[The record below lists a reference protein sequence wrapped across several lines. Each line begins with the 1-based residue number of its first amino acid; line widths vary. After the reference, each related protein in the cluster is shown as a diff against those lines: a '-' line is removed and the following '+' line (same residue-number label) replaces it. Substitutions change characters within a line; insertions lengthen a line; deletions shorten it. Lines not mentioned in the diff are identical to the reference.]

1 MIFSPFVLYREQFKY
16 ISFVLFCQHIN
27 LKKIQKSF
35 FAIPIVLFWERC
47 YNRSISK
54 KGEKVRTNKEIVN
67 ILKEEKDKQGLSIS
81 ELARRVNMAKSAVSR
96 YFNYTREFPLNRADD
111 FARVLNI
118 TPEYLLGVNENKK
131 DNSTTKQ
138 ILDSVFSKLDEP
150 RQDKVVAYAKS
161 ELDDQNKVV
170 NIKDYT
176 YDYYDNAVSAGT
188 GQYIGTTQR
197 DQVTLPV
204 EFDADY
210 VVPVYGDSMEPE
222 YHDGDYIFIESTV
235 NLNDG
240 EIGVFE
246 LYGDTYVK
254 QLILEDDH
262 AYLHSLNKKYKDM
275 KVDADA
281 GSDFRVLGRV
291 VGRYSE

>member
-1 MIFSPFVLYREQFKY
+1 MENLLKTKRLEKRLTLEQ
-16 ISFVLFCQHIN
+16 V
-27 LKKIQKSF
+27 
-35 FAIPIVLFWERC
+35 
-47 YNRSISK
+47 
-54 KGEKVRTNKEIVN
+54 GEIVGVGKSTVRKWEN
-67 ILKEEKDKQGLSIS
+67 GMIENMGRDKIVALSKALDISPLDILGIDKPQ
-81 ELARRVNMAKSAVSR
+81 E
-96 YFNYTREFPLNRADD
+96 
-111 FARVLNI
+111 
-118 TPEYLLGVNENKK
+118 
-131 DNSTTKQ
+131 STTKQ
-138 ILDSVFSKLDEP
+138 ILDSVFSKLEEP

-161 ELDDQNKVV
+161 ELDDQNKVI
-170 NIKDYT
+170 NMKDYT

-188 GQYIGTTQR
+188 GQYIGISQR
-197 DQVTLPV
+197 ETITLPV

-275 KVDADA
+275 KVDAD
-281 GSDFRVLGRV
+281 SDFRVLGRV
-291 VGRYSE
+291 VGRYAEK

>member
-1 MIFSPFVLYREQFKY
+1 M
-16 ISFVLFCQHIN
+16 
-27 LKKIQKSF
+27 
-35 FAIPIVLFWERC
+35 
-47 YNRSISK
+47 
-54 KGEKVRTNKEIVN
+54 RTNEEIVN

-131 DNSTTKQ
+131 DNSTTKR
-138 ILDSVFSKLDEP
+138 ILDIVFSKLDEP
-150 RQDKVVAYAKS
+150 RQEKVVTYAKS
-161 ELDDQNKVV
+161 ELDDQNKVME
-170 NIKDYT
+170 IEDYQIEKE
-176 YDYYDNAVSAGT
+176 YPYYDDAVSAGT
-188 GQYIGTTQR
+188 GQYIGTSQR
-197 DQVTLPV
+197 ETITLPV
-204 EFDADY
+204 DFDADY

-275 KVDADA
+275 KVDAD
-281 GSDFRVLGRV
+281 SDFRVLGRV

>member
-1 MIFSPFVLYREQFKY
+1 MENLLKTKRLEKRLTLEQ
-16 ISFVLFCQHIN
+16 V
-27 LKKIQKSF
+27 
-35 FAIPIVLFWERC
+35 
-47 YNRSISK
+47 
-54 KGEKVRTNKEIVN
+54 GEIVGVGKSTVRKWEN
-67 ILKEEKDKQGLSIS
+67 GMIENMGRDKIVALSKALDISPLDILGIDKPQ
-81 ELARRVNMAKSAVSR
+81 E
-96 YFNYTREFPLNRADD
+96 
-111 FARVLNI
+111 
-118 TPEYLLGVNENKK
+118 
-131 DNSTTKQ
+131 STTKQ
-138 ILDSVFSKLDEP
+138 ILDSVFSKLEEP

-161 ELDDQNKVV
+161 ELDDQNKVME
-170 NIKDYT
+170 IADYQT
-176 YDYYDNAVSAGT
+176 EKEYPYYDDAVSAGT
-188 GQYIGTTQR
+188 GQYIGISQR
-197 DQVTLPV
+197 ETITLPV

-210 VVPVYGDSMEPE
+210 VVPVDGDSMEPE

-275 KVDADA
+275 KVDAD
-281 GSDFRVLGRV
+281 SDFRVLGRV

>member
-1 MIFSPFVLYREQFKY
+1 M
-16 ISFVLFCQHIN
+16 
-27 LKKIQKSF
+27 
-35 FAIPIVLFWERC
+35 
-47 YNRSISK
+47 
-54 KGEKVRTNKEIVN
+54 RTNEEIVN

-138 ILDSVFSKLDEP
+138 ILDSVFSKLEEP

-170 NIKDYT
+170 NMKDYT
-176 YDYYDNAVSAGT
+176 YDYYDDAVSAGT
-188 GQYIGTTQR
+188 GQYIGISQR
-197 DQVTLPV
+197 ETITLPV

-262 AYLHSLNKKYKDM
+262 AYLHSLNKKYKDI

-291 VGRYSE
+291 VGRYAE

>member
-1 MIFSPFVLYREQFKY
+1 MENLLKTKRLEKRLTLEQ
-16 ISFVLFCQHIN
+16 V
-27 LKKIQKSF
+27 
-35 FAIPIVLFWERC
+35 
-47 YNRSISK
+47 
-54 KGEKVRTNKEIVN
+54 GEIVGVGKSTVRKWEN
-67 ILKEEKDKQGLSIS
+67 GMIENMGRDKIVALSKALDISPLDILGIDKPQ
-81 ELARRVNMAKSAVSR
+81 E
-96 YFNYTREFPLNRADD
+96 
-111 FARVLNI
+111 
-118 TPEYLLGVNENKK
+118 
-131 DNSTTKQ
+131 STTKQ
-138 ILDSVFSKLDEP
+138 ILDSVFSKLEEP

-161 ELDDQNKVV
+161 ELDDQNKVME
-170 NIKDYT
+170 IADYQT
-176 YDYYDNAVSAGT
+176 EKEYPYYDDAVSAGT
-188 GQYIGTTQR
+188 GQYIGISQR
-197 DQVTLPV
+197 ETITLPV

-210 VVPVYGDSMEPE
+210 VVPVDGDSMEPE

-275 KVDADA
+275 LVDAD
-281 GSDFRVLGRV
+281 SDFRVLGRV

>member
-1 MIFSPFVLYREQFKY
+1 MENLLKTKRLEKRLTLEQVGKMVGVGKSTVRKWENGMIENMGRDKIVALSKALDISPLD
-16 ISFVLFCQHIN
+16 
-27 LKKIQKSF
+27 
-35 FAIPIVLFWERC
+35 
-47 YNRSISK
+47 
-54 KGEKVRTNKEIVN
+54 
-67 ILKEEKDKQGLSIS
+67 ILGIDKPQ
-81 ELARRVNMAKSAVSR
+81 E
-96 YFNYTREFPLNRADD
+96 
-111 FARVLNI
+111 
-118 TPEYLLGVNENKK
+118 
-131 DNSTTKQ
+131 STTKQ
-138 ILDSVFSKLDEP
+138 ILDSVFSKLEEP

-188 GQYIGTTQR
+188 GQYIGTSQR
-197 DQVTLPV
+197 ETITLPV

-210 VVPVYGDSMEPE
+210 VVPVNGDSMEPE

-246 LYGDTYVK
+246 YYGDTYVK

-275 KVDADA
+275 KVDAD
-281 GSDFRVLGRV
+281 SDFRVLGRV
-291 VGRYSE
+291 VGRYAEK

>member
-1 MIFSPFVLYREQFKY
+1 MENLLKTKRLEKRLTLEQ
-16 ISFVLFCQHIN
+16 V
-27 LKKIQKSF
+27 
-35 FAIPIVLFWERC
+35 
-47 YNRSISK
+47 
-54 KGEKVRTNKEIVN
+54 GEIVGVGKSTVRKWEN
-67 ILKEEKDKQGLSIS
+67 GMIENMGRDKIVALSKALDISPLDILGIDKPQ
-81 ELARRVNMAKSAVSR
+81 E
-96 YFNYTREFPLNRADD
+96 
-111 FARVLNI
+111 
-118 TPEYLLGVNENKK
+118 
-131 DNSTTKQ
+131 STTKQ
-138 ILDSVFSKLDEP
+138 ILDSVFSKLEEP

-161 ELDDQNKVV
+161 ELDEQNKVV

-188 GQYIGTTQR
+188 GQYIGTSQR
-197 DQVTLPV
+197 ETITLPV

-222 YHDGDYIFIESTV
+222 YHYGDYIFIESTV

-275 KVDADA
+275 KVDAD
-281 GSDFRVLGRV
+281 SDFRVLGRV
-291 VGRYSE
+291 VGRYSD

>member
-1 MIFSPFVLYREQFKY
+1 MATQITFPEMVKHFRLQK
-16 ISFVLFCQHIN
+16 N
-27 LKKIQKSF
+27 LTMEELAKKLGKAKS
-35 FAIPIVLFWERC
+35 
-47 YNRSISK
+47 SISK
-54 KGEKVRTNKEIVN
+54 WESGERSPKIYEIEEIAEFFGVEPNVMMFGFGKV
-67 ILKEEKDKQGLSIS
+67 
-81 ELARRVNMAKSAVSR
+81 KS
-96 YFNYTREFPLNRADD
+96 T
-111 FARVLNI
+111 
-118 TPEYLLGVNENKK
+118 
-131 DNSTTKQ
+131 STTKQ
-138 ILDSVFSKLDEP
+138 ILDSVFSKLEEP
-150 RQDKVVAYAKS
+150 RQDKVVSYAKS

-170 NIKDYT
+170 NMKDYT

-291 VGRYSE
+291 VGRYAE

>member
-1 MIFSPFVLYREQFKY
+1 MENLLKTKRLEKRLTLEQ
-16 ISFVLFCQHIN
+16 V
-27 LKKIQKSF
+27 
-35 FAIPIVLFWERC
+35 
-47 YNRSISK
+47 
-54 KGEKVRTNKEIVN
+54 GEIVGVGKSTVRKWEN
-67 ILKEEKDKQGLSIS
+67 GMIENMGRDKIVALSKALDISPLDILGIDKPQ
-81 ELARRVNMAKSAVSR
+81 E
-96 YFNYTREFPLNRADD
+96 
-111 FARVLNI
+111 
-118 TPEYLLGVNENKK
+118 
-131 DNSTTKQ
+131 STTKQ
-138 ILDSVFSKLDEP
+138 ILDSVFSKLEEP

-161 ELDDQNKVV
+161 ELDEQNKVTE
-170 NIKDYT
+170 IADYQIEKE
-176 YDYYDNAVSAGT
+176 YPYYDDAVSAGT
-188 GQYIGTTQR
+188 GQYIGTSQR
-197 DQVTLPV
+197 ETITLPV

-210 VVPVYGDSMEPE
+210 VVPVNGDSMEPE

-275 KVDADA
+275 LVDAD
-281 GSDFRVLGRV
+281 SDFRVLGRV

>member
-1 MIFSPFVLYREQFKY
+1 MD
-16 ISFVLFCQHIN
+16 
-27 LKKIQKSF
+27 
-35 FAIPIVLFWERC
+35 
-47 YNRSISK
+47 
-54 KGEKVRTNKEIVN
+54 
-67 ILKEEKDKQGLSIS
+67 KEE
-81 ELARRVNMAKSAVSR
+81 LAVFIGNKIKEFRLLKNMTQSD
-96 YFNYTREFPLNRADD
+96 LAD
-111 FARVLNI
+111 
-118 TPEYLLGVNENKK
+118 LLK
-131 DNSTTKQ
+131 TTKQ
-138 ILDSVFSKLDEP
+138 TIGRYENGSRRANQDTLFELADIFGKNIDDFFPKEDNSSSTKTILDNIFNRLEEP

-161 ELDDQNKVV
+161 ELDEQNKVTE
-170 NIKDYT
+170 IADYQIEKE
-176 YDYYDNAVSAGT
+176 YPYYDDAVSAGT
-188 GQYIGTTQR
+188 GQYIGTSQR
-197 DQVTLPV
+197 ETITLPV

-275 KVDADA
+275 KVDAD
-281 GSDFRVLGRV
+281 SDFRVLGRV